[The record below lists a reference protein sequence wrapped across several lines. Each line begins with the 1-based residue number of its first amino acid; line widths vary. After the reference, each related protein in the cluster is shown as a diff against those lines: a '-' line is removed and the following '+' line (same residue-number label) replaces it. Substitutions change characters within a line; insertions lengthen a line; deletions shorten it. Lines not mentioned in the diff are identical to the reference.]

1 MRMLDVLDTFET
13 IRVATAYKIDGKEI
27 ESYPA
32 DLDILDQCEV
42 VYKDFPGWQT
52 PTTNAK
58 SFEELPKEAR
68 AYVEFIEEFVGVKI
82 KYIGT
87 GPDRE
92 AMIKRA

>member
-1 MRMLDVLDTFET
+1 MLLQ
-13 IRVATAYKIDGKEI
+13 EI

-68 AYVEFIEEFVGVKI
+68 AYVEVQ
-82 KYIGT
+82 
-87 GPDRE
+87 
-92 AMIKRA
+92 